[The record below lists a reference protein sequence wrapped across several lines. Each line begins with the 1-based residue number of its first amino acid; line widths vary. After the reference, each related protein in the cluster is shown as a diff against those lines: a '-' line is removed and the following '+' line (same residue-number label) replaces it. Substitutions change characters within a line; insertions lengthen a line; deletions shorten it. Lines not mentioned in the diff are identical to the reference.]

1 MARRRTLRAAE
12 EAQARLE
19 AARREAELERE
30 RAAEAERTAAA
41 ETTMA
46 ADTTVNTA
54 AGTKKLLVK
63 KGKKPALSAKEKK
76 ARSVRA
82 LCSWFSSSNRLDL
95 AQMAVDKAVMSLPL
109 EFRGNDPTLR
119 RNVETVI
126 ELLMDA
132 GGRGLKST
140 LTLLQD
146 LLSIQADNWHSSS

>member
-46 ADTTVNTA
+46 ADTTVNIA

-82 LCSWFSSSNRLDL
+82 LC
-95 AQMAVDKAVMSLPL
+95 A
-109 EFRGNDPTLR
+109 
-119 RNVETVI
+119 
-126 ELLMDA
+126 
-132 GGRGLKST
+132 
-140 LTLLQD
+140 
-146 LLSIQADNWHSSS
+146 